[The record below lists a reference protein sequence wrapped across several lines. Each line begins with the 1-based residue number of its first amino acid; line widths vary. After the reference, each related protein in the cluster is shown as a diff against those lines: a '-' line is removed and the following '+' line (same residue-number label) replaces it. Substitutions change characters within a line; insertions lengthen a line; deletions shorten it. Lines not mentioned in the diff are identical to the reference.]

1 MCGLNQFTMQ
11 NIQEQGCELY
21 QLADEI
27 IANPTQPLL
36 NAAEALRLSP
46 SVLSFIRSGS
56 FVAGMLS
63 LNPMGML
70 AAYLW
75 HRYTDSQKA
84 RLEKER
90 MLREVIA
97 KQQAVISKLDVE
109 LAKQRKEGA
118 QNRAEIEHLKEL
130 LLLLE
135 KFEAKVQE
143 EA

>member
-1 MCGLNQFTMQ
+1 M
-11 NIQEQGCELY
+11 
-21 QLADEI
+21 
-27 IANPTQPLL
+27 
-36 NAAEALRLSP
+36 
-46 SVLSFIRSGS
+46 
-56 FVAGMLS
+56 AGMLS
-63 LNPMGML
+63 LSPMGML

-75 HRYTDSQKA
+75 HRYTDSQKT

-143 EA
+143 VA